1 MVDGAAWMWR
11 KPLLPREAVLKASRG
26 MEKTSRTVGVAGGA
40 KSKL

>member
-26 MEKTSRTVGVAGGA
+26 VESSSRKVGVAGS
-40 KSKL
+40 SKL